1 MAAKGTSYS
10 KSTGERPGLWNGF
23 SINIHQEIVYG
34 QDLNSNR
41 DGTLFP
47 VNTALAFPRL
57 GGSNY
62 DTSISFT
69 QALGPAF
76 SVSVGKF
83 NMLDFASQTP
93 LAGGGGLDTFMN
105 TALAAP
111 ISGVTPPYLLGMI
124 ATYKTS
130 PAIFT
135 LMVYDPRN
143 AQSSEV
149 LRNPFSD
156 GVTTSVSVTVPLTI
170 AGLQGFYGV
179 RGVYSTKS
187 GVDLANPVLGNLPPK
202 SGTILQREG
211 YKYGQITIQQY
222 LYQDPQ
228 RPKIGW
234 GIFADA
240 SLSDGNPNPFAWR
253 VTVGLAGNNLTP
265 GRERDRW
272 GIGYFKYELSSDLLT
287 NLNSLGIRRKGESG
301 VEAFYNLAVTPWF
314 RLSADVQWI
323 DPFIN
328 AEKNTFIA
336 ALRAQVRL

>member
-1 MAAKGTSYS
+1 MNIDGGKA
-10 KSTGERPGLWNGF
+10 GLWDGF

-57 GGSNY
+57 GGRDY
-62 DTSISFT
+62 DTSFYVSQSF
-69 QALGPAF
+69 GPKFA
-76 SVSVGKF
+76 VSVGKF
-83 NMLDFASQTP
+83 NMLDFASLTP
-93 LAGGGGLDTFMN
+93 IAGGGGLDTFMN

-111 ISGVTPPYLLGMI
+111 ISGVTPPYLLGAI

-143 AQSSEV
+143 AQSSAV
-149 LRNPFSD
+149 LRDPFAD
-156 GVTTSVSVTVPLTI
+156 GVTTSLSVTFPVTI

-179 RGVYSTKS
+179 RGVYSTKA
-187 GVDLANPVLGNLPPK
+187 GIDLANPVVGNLPPE
-202 SGTILQREG
+202 SGNILQREG
-211 YKYGQITIQQY
+211 YKYGQITVQQY

-228 RPKIGW
+228 RPTLGW

-240 SLSDGNPNPFAWR
+240 SLSDGNPNPFSWR
-253 VTVGLAGNNLTP
+253 VTFGLGGNNLSP

-272 GIGYFKYELSSDLLT
+272 GIGYFKYELSSDLLK
-287 NLNSLGIRRKGESG
+287 NLNLLGIRRKGESG
-301 VEAFYNLAVTPWF
+301 VEAYYNMAVTPWF
-314 RLSADVQWI
+314 RLSAGVQWI
-323 DPFIN
+323 DPFIS
-328 AEKNTFIA
+328 AEKNTVIGT
-336 ALRAQVRL
+336 LRAQFRL